1 MANTPDR
8 PQMSDEERAELRAMI
23 AAGRDL
29 SPEMDESLVDSYA
42 ERRAAE
48 KRAKAKVQGN
58 GNGNGDG
65 NGNSNAVVPQQQSGG
80 VMAGTNPAV
89 AIAGMAMVAAIFV
102 TIMIVSGGA
111 YWWVI
116 FPLIGIFGGWWG
128 NHDRRRLDGRRALRY
143 QMRADY
149 YRTRMGYPPEQD
161 ARRLPE
167 STQSDSG
174 PLPPPT
180 SAQPQ
185 TPPPTRSVPPA
196 STPPSTPSAG
206 ASGDQPPSNPAG

>member
-1 MANTPDR
+1 MANTPDK

-58 GNGNGDG
+58 GNGDG
-65 NGNSNAVVPQQQSGG
+65 NAVVPQQQSGG
-80 VMAGTNPAV
+80 VMAGTHPAV
-89 AIAGMAMVAAIFV
+89 AITGIIATVAIFIA
-102 TIMIVSGGA
+102 IMVFTSGHG
-111 YWWVI
+111 WWLI
-116 FPLIGIFGGWWG
+116 FPLFGIFGGWWG
-128 NHDRRRLDGRRALRY
+128 NHDRRRLDGRRAQRY

-167 STQSDSG
+167 APTSDSG
-174 PLPPPT
+174 PLPPPS
-180 SAQPQ
+180 SASTQ
-185 TPPPTRSVPPA
+185 TPPPARSVPPA
-196 STPPSTPSAG
+196 STPPSTPSTPPAG
-206 ASGDQPPSNPAG
+206 ASGEQPPSNPAG

>member
-1 MANTPDR
+1 MANTPDK

-48 KRAKAKVQGN
+48 QRAKAKVQGN
-58 GNGNGDG
+58 GNGNG
-65 NGNSNAVVPQQQSGG
+65 NAVVPQQQSGG
-80 VMAGTNPAV
+80 VMAGTHPAV
-89 AIAGMAMVAAIFV
+89 AITGIIATVAIFIA
-102 TIMIVSGGA
+102 IMVFTSGHG
-111 YWWVI
+111 WWLI
-116 FPLIGIFGGWWG
+116 FPLFGIFGGWWG
-128 NHDRRRLDGRRALRY
+128 NHDRRRLDQRRAQRY

-149 YRTRMGYPPEQD
+149 YRARMGYPPEQD

-167 STQSDSG
+167 ATTSDSG

-180 SAQPQ
+180 SAPTQ
-185 TPPPTRSVPPA
+185 TPPPARSGPPA
-196 STPPSTPSAG
+196 STPPSTS

>member
-1 MANTPDR
+1 MANTPEKS
-8 PQMSDEERAELRAMI
+8 QMSDDERAELRAMI

-42 ERRAAE
+42 ERRASE
-48 KRAKAKVQGN
+48 QRAKAKVQGN
-58 GNGNGDG
+58 D
-65 NGNSNAVVPQQQSGG
+65 NAVVPQQQSGG
-80 VMAGTNPAV
+80 VMAGTHPAV
-89 AIAGMAMVAAIFV
+89 AITGIIATVAIFIA
-102 TIMIVSGGA
+102 IMVFTSGHG
-111 YWWVI
+111 WWLI
-116 FPLIGIFGGWWG
+116 FPLFGIFGGWWG
-128 NHDRRRLDGRRALRY
+128 NHDRRRLDERRAQRY

-180 SAQPQ
+180 GAPTQ
-185 TPPPTRSVPPA
+185 TPPPARSVPPA
-196 STPPSTPSAG
+196 STPPSTPSTS
-206 ASGDQPPSNPAG
+206 ASGEQPPANPAG

>member
-1 MANTPDR
+1 MANTPDKSEL
-8 PQMSDEERAELRAMI
+8 SDDERAELRAMI

-48 KRAKAKVQGN
+48 QQAKAKVQG
-58 GNGNGDG
+58 
-65 NGNSNAVVPQQQSGG
+65 NAVVPQQQSGG
-80 VMAGTNPAV
+80 TMAGTNPAV
-89 AIAGMAMVAAIFV
+89 AIAGMVMVAAIFV
-102 TIMIVSGGA
+102 TIMVVSGGA
-111 YWWVI
+111 YWWMI
-116 FPLIGIFGGWWG
+116 FPLIGICGGWWG
-128 NHDRRRLDGRRALRY
+128 NHDRRRLDERRAQRY

-167 STQSDSG
+167 STEATTRDSG

-180 SAQPQ
+180 SAPTQA
-185 TPPPTRSVPPA
+185 PPPARSIPPA
-196 STPPSTPSAG
+196 SAPPSRPSTS
-206 ASGDQPPSNPAG
+206 ASGEQPPINPAG

>member
-1 MANTPDR
+1 MANTPEKS
-8 PQMSDEERAELRAMI
+8 QMSDDERAELRAMI

-42 ERRAAE
+42 ERRASE
-48 KRAKAKVQGN
+48 QRAKAKVQGN
-58 GNGNGDG
+58 GN
-65 NGNSNAVVPQQQSGG
+65 AVATQQQSGG
-80 VMAGTNPAV
+80 VVAGTHPAV
-89 AIAGMAMVAAIFV
+89 AITGIIATVAIFV
-102 TIMIVSGGA
+102 AIMVFTSGHG
-111 YWWVI
+111 WWLI
-116 FPLIGIFGGWWG
+116 FPLFGIFGGWWG
-128 NHDRRRLDGRRALRY
+128 NHDRRRLDERRAQRY

-180 SAQPQ
+180 SAPTQ
-185 TPPPTRSVPPA
+185 TPPPARSVPPA
-196 STPPSTPSAG
+196 SGS
-206 ASGDQPPSNPAG
+206 SGEQPPINPAG

>member
-1 MANTPDR
+1 MANTPDK
-8 PQMSDEERAELRAMI
+8 PQMTDEERAELRAMI

-48 KRAKAKVQGN
+48 KRAKEKAQGN
-58 GNGNGDG
+58 GNG
-65 NGNSNAVVPQQQSGG
+65 NAVVPQQQSGA
-80 VMAGTNPAV
+80 VVAGTNPAV

-102 TIMIVSGGA
+102 TIMVVSGGA
-111 YWWVI
+111 YWWMI
-116 FPLIGIFGGWWG
+116 FPLIGICGGWWG
-128 NHDRRRLDGRRALRY
+128 NHDRRRLDERRAQRY

-149 YRTRMGYPPEQD
+149 FRTRMGYPPEQD

-167 STQSDSG
+167 TSTSDSG

-180 SAQPQ
+180 SA
-185 TPPPTRSVPPA
+185 PTRTIPPARNVPPA
-196 STPPSTPSAG
+196 STPPASG

>member
-1 MANTPDR
+1 MANTPDTSEL
-8 PQMSDEERAELRAMI
+8 SDDERAELRAMI

-48 KRAKAKVQGN
+48 QQAKAKVQG
-58 GNGNGDG
+58 
-65 NGNSNAVVPQQQSGG
+65 NAVVPQQQSGG
-80 VMAGTNPAV
+80 TMAGTNPAV
-89 AIAGMAMVAAIFV
+89 AIAGMVMVAAIFV
-102 TIMIVSGGA
+102 TIMVVSGGA
-111 YWWVI
+111 YWWMI
-116 FPLIGIFGGWWG
+116 FPLIGICGGWWG
-128 NHDRRRLDGRRALRY
+128 NHDRRRLDERRAQRY

-167 STQSDSG
+167 STEATTRDSG

-180 SAQPQ
+180 SAPTQA
-185 TPPPTRSVPPA
+185 PPPARSIPPA
-196 STPPSTPSAG
+196 SAPPSRPSTS
-206 ASGDQPPSNPAG
+206 ASGEQPPTNPAG

>member
-1 MANTPDR
+1 MANTPDK

-48 KRAKAKVQGN
+48 KRAKAKVQGS
-58 GNGNGDG
+58 
-65 NGNSNAVVPQQQSGG
+65 SNAVVPQQQSGG
-80 VMAGTNPAV
+80 VMAGTHPAV
-89 AIAGMAMVAAIFV
+89 AITGILATVAIFV
-102 TIMIVSGGA
+102 AIMVFTGGHG
-111 YWWVI
+111 WWLI
-116 FPLIGIFGGWWG
+116 FPLFGIFGGWWG
-128 NHDRRRLDGRRALRY
+128 NHDRRRLDERRAQRY

-167 STQSDSG
+167 ATTSDSG

-180 SAQPQ
+180 SAPTQT
-185 TPPPTRSVPPA
+185 TPPARSVPPA
-196 STPPSTPSAG
+196 STPPSAPSTG
-206 ASGDQPPSNPAG
+206 ASGEQPPSNPAG

>member
-1 MANTPDR
+1 MANTPDK

-58 GNGNGDG
+58 
-65 NGNSNAVVPQQQSGG
+65 SNAVVPQQQSGG
-80 VMAGTNPAV
+80 VMAGTHPAV
-89 AIAGMAMVAAIFV
+89 AITGILATVAIFV
-102 TIMIVSGGA
+102 AIMVFTGGHG
-111 YWWVI
+111 WWLI
-116 FPLIGIFGGWWG
+116 FPLFGIFGGWWG
-128 NHDRRRLDGRRALRY
+128 NHDRRRLDERRAQRY

-167 STQSDSG
+167 ATTSDSG

-180 SAQPQ
+180 SAPTQT
-185 TPPPTRSVPPA
+185 TPPARSVPPA
-196 STPPSTPSAG
+196 STPPSAPSTG
-206 ASGDQPPSNPAG
+206 ASGEQPPSNPAG

>member
-1 MANTPDR
+1 MANTPDK

-58 GNGNGDG
+58 GNDNGNG
-65 NGNSNAVVPQQQSGG
+65 NAVVPQQQSGG

-111 YWWVI
+111 YWWMI
-116 FPLIGIFGGWWG
+116 FPLIGICGGWWG
-128 NHDRRRLDGRRALRY
+128 NHDRRRLDGRRAQRY

-174 PLPPPT
+174 PLPPPI
-180 SAQPQ
+180 SAPTQ
-185 TPPPTRSVPPA
+185 TPPPARSVPPA